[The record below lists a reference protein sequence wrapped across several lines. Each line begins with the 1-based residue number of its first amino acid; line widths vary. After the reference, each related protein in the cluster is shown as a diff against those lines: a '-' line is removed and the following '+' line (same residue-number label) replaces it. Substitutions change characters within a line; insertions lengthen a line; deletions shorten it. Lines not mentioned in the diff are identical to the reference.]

1 MDTINTV
8 TIPLDEYFEL
18 RKKAEMNEFLMTEF
32 GRIDARLQ
40 ELDRKYYDLKWEFDQ
55 KKV

>member
-18 RKKAEMNEFLMTEF
+18 RKKADASEFLMTEF